1 MLNCSDKVAIIL
13 DSLYI
18 IYKINILKDEGAL
31 TDLICSTKVNKC
43 FKIT

>member
-1 MLNCSDKVAIIL
+1 MLNCSDKSSHIL

-31 TDLICSTKVNKC
+31 TDLICSTKVNQM
-43 FKIT
+43 F